1 MESSN
6 TTSWKST
13 KGLEFSSKLG
23 IGREVLITSSTRELV
38 EFYWTNRKR
47 FSGAYSGF
55 PAKISCN

>member
-6 TTSWKST
+6 TSSWKST
-13 KGLEFSSKLG
+13 KGLKLSSELG

-47 FSGAYSGF
+47 LSGAYLGL
-55 PAKISCN
+55 SCQDKL